1 MLLKSKDRKPIHA
14 AAKDLLS
21 KFEKLKGIK
30 INVDVD
36 PLKI

>member
-1 MLLKSKDRKPIHA
+1 MHNEAGNLLKK
-14 AAKDLLS
+14 L
-21 KFEKLKGIK
+21 EKLKGIK